1 MAKPTSSVSKVRAVA
16 KVAPTPA
23 QTSQHAKFD
32 AVPAQSSHVAKFE
45 VTGSLVELGRRLGVD
60 IDQDMS
66 MEARLDRAAH
76 NLSASARC
84 MLAAGIDLVALRA
97 QCEHGTFLDML
108 QERGFGKDAAY
119 RAISY
124 AQFVGSRSPEEQAR
138 LLDLPKSKVLELA
151 KADPMVVDVLM
162 QEDGPIDMS
171 AMNVRDMRTRILEL
185 ERAMTDSNVQ
195 LKTAEAERDAA
206 HKRLAKAH
214 SMNRKDQVPTR
225 IADIRAEIVVNQM
238 QMVRLVESLHPM
250 AMEMLDL
257 YETDAAS
264 WVDPTAQIALAGLV
278 SAHQAMG
285 EQIKAFAKG
294 FNIAPGRDKL
304 DVAFGLTSQELK
316 DVAQAWDMCV
326 RHAEFEKALRDWE
339 RSKDRPRGKGRPASK
354 PEAPDDYQGE

>member
-1 MAKPTSSVSKVRAVA
+1 MAKPTSSVSKVRDVAKLAPGAAVA
-16 KVAPTPA
+16 TAELR
-23 QTSQHAKFD
+23 D
-32 AVPAQSSHVAKFE
+32 VAKFE
-45 VTGSLVELGRRLGVD
+45 VTGALMELGKRLGVD
-60 IDQDMS
+60 LGQDMTPD
-66 MEARLDRAAH
+66 ERLDRAAV
-76 NLSASARC
+76 NLSRSAQY
-84 MLAAGIDLVALRA
+84 MLAAGLDLVALRT
-97 QCEHGTFLDML
+97 QCEHGTFLEMI
-108 QERGFGKDAAY
+108 QERGFSKDAAY

-124 AQFVGSRSPEEQAR
+124 AQFVGSRSPDEQAR

-225 IADIRAEIVVNQM
+225 IADIRAEIVVTQM

-250 AMEMLDL
+250 GMEMLDL

-264 WVDPTAQIALAGLV
+264 WVEPTAQIALAGLI
-278 SAHQAMG
+278 SAHSALG

-294 FNIAPGRDKL
+294 FRLAPDRKL
-304 DVAFGLTSQELK
+304 DVAFGLTAQELK
-316 DVAQAWDMCV
+316 DVAQAWDMSV
-326 RHAEFEKALRDWE
+326 RHAEFEKALREWE
-339 RSKDRPRGKGRPASK
+339 RSKDRPRGKGRPVSK

>member
-1 MAKPTSSVSKVRAVA
+1 MAKPTPSVSKVRDVA
-16 KVAPTPA
+16 KFAEAPV
-23 QTSQHAKFD
+23 QT
-32 AVPAQSSHVAKFE
+32 SHVAKFE

-60 IDQDMS
+60 IDQDMTP
-66 MEARLDRAAH
+66 EARLDRAAQ
-76 NLSASARC
+76 NLSRSAQY

-97 QCEHGTFLDML
+97 QCEHGTFLDL
-108 QERGFGKDAAY
+108 IQERGFSKDAAY

-214 SMNRKDQVPTR
+214 SMSRKDQVPTR

-250 AMEMLDL
+250 GMEMLDL

-264 WVDPTAQIALAGLV
+264 WVEPTAQIALAGLI
-278 SAHQAMG
+278 SAHHALG

-294 FNIAPGRDKL
+294 FRLAPDRKL

-326 RHAEFEKALRDWE
+326 RHADFEKAMRDWE

-354 PEAPDDYQGE
+354 PEAPDDYQGD